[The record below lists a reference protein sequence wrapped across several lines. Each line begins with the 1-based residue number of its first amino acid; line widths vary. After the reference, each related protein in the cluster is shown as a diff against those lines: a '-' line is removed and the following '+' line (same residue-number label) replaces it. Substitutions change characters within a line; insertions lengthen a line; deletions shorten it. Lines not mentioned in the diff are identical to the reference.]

1 MFPILSVG
9 HRLLYLDAT
18 CLIYLGIG
26 IYFIFTGS
34 KDGVVKP
41 HKLKAAKIFVAVL
54 LFVQWNFIT
63 YMIPATY
70 FWGYCFFFVLFS
82 GLFLDWKLTAIAAA
96 EIGISL
102 AASWF
107 IKGGE
112 ALPVKNDLFV
122 LNMVCR
128 VICIVLGLSLI
139 VIFVFLVGRFL
150 VNAKKDEMERNNERV
165 QTVLSAV
172 QGLSEK
178 LISAGS
184 ALSDISANEAASAE
198 QLSSTSSE
206 LLSNSNV
213 LLEKART
220 GVENLNELKDS
231 GMQLSENVRKVGDN
245 SDEVMKKSSANE
257 ELLNSLQSVNKE
269 VITSMEET
277 NSVALKLSE
286 AVEGI
291 NNTLKLISDIAMQ
304 TNILSL
310 NATIEA
316 ARAGEVGKGFSVV
329 AHEVR
334 NLASS
339 TQDSLAEIERVVDNV
354 RGNAEAVTKYVGE
367 NNDKLQLRNEY
378 FGNVFSNM
386 QEMNDL
392 LRQTADDISA
402 MNTVHEH
409 QSEIIGH
416 TVDIN
421 SDIAESIENE
431 NQGFSEISVM
441 VESNAKDAVNVKRQ
455 VEIIKDMAENID
467 KLLNS

>member
-1 MFPILSVG
+1 
-9 HRLLYLDAT
+9 
-18 CLIYLGIG
+18 
-26 IYFIFTGS
+26 
-34 KDGVVKP
+34 
-41 HKLKAAKIFVAVL
+41 
-54 LFVQWNFIT
+54 
-63 YMIPATY
+63 
-70 FWGYCFFFVLFS
+70 
-82 GLFLDWKLTAIAAA
+82 
-96 EIGISL
+96 
-102 AASWF
+102 
-107 IKGGE
+107 
-112 ALPVKNDLFV
+112 
-122 LNMVCR
+122 
-128 VICIVLGLSLI
+128 
-139 VIFVFLVGRFL
+139 
-150 VNAKKDEMERNNERV
+150 
-165 QTVLSAV
+165 
-172 QGLSEK
+172 
-178 LISAGS
+178 
-184 ALSDISANEAASAE
+184 
-198 QLSSTSSE
+198 
-206 LLSNSNV
+206 
-213 LLEKART
+213 
-220 GVENLNELKDS
+220 
-231 GMQLSENVRKVGDN
+231 
-245 SDEVMKKSSANE
+245 
-257 ELLNSLQSVNKE
+257 
-269 VITSMEET
+269 MEET

-291 NNTLKLISDIAMQ
+291 NNTLKLISNIAMQ

-339 TQDSLAEIERVVDNV
+339 TQNSLAEIEKVVDNV
-354 RGNAEAVTKYVGE
+354 RENAEAVTKYVGE
-367 NNDKLQLRNEY
+367 NNDKLQLQNEY

-402 MNTVHEH
+402 MNTVHER

-421 SDIAESIENE
+421 SDIAESIKNE

>member
-1 MFPILSVG
+1 
-9 HRLLYLDAT
+9 
-18 CLIYLGIG
+18 
-26 IYFIFTGS
+26 
-34 KDGVVKP
+34 
-41 HKLKAAKIFVAVL
+41 
-54 LFVQWNFIT
+54 
-63 YMIPATY
+63 
-70 FWGYCFFFVLFS
+70 
-82 GLFLDWKLTAIAAA
+82 
-96 EIGISL
+96 
-102 AASWF
+102 
-107 IKGGE
+107 
-112 ALPVKNDLFV
+112 
-122 LNMVCR
+122 
-128 VICIVLGLSLI
+128 
-139 VIFVFLVGRFL
+139 
-150 VNAKKDEMERNNERV
+150 
-165 QTVLSAV
+165 
-172 QGLSEK
+172 
-178 LISAGS
+178 
-184 ALSDISANEAASAE
+184 
-198 QLSSTSSE
+198 
-206 LLSNSNV
+206 
-213 LLEKART
+213 
-220 GVENLNELKDS
+220 
-231 GMQLSENVRKVGDN
+231 
-245 SDEVMKKSSANE
+245 
-257 ELLNSLQSVNKE
+257 
-269 VITSMEET
+269 MEET

-334 NLASS
+334 NRASS
-339 TQDSLAEIERVVDNV
+339 TQNSLAEIEKVVNNV
-354 RGNAEAVTKYVGE
+354 RENAEAVIKYVGE
-367 NNDKLQLRNEY
+367 NNDKLQLQNEY

-402 MNTVHEH
+402 MNTVHER

-421 SDIAESIENE
+421 SDIAESIKNE